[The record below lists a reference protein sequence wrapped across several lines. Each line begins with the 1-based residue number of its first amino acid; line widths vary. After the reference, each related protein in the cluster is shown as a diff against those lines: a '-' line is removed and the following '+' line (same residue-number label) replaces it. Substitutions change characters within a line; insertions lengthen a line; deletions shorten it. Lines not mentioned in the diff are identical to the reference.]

1 METALPSRDE
11 EGLRRQRERER
22 RHAASFAPRRR
33 QRPYSCQRRGNRR
46 SRRKQK
52 GSCILDTLLCC
63 SDSDMADGA
72 RMGVLFGSDAEA
84 GAAAPAEGVSW
95 VEGGEECDGVE
106 ESL

>member
-1 METALPSRDE
+1 
-11 EGLRRQRERER
+11 
-22 RHAASFAPRRR
+22 
-33 QRPYSCQRRGNRR
+33 
-46 SRRKQK
+46 
-52 GSCILDTLLCC
+52 
-63 SDSDMADGA
+63 MADGA